1 MHKSKRYFF
10 GALLL
15 LAAGAQAQPPVAD
28 AELSRGRYL
37 VATSGCNDCHTA
49 GRQGDDTVSRFH
61 AEKSA
66 ARLIAQVRYSAL
78 ILT

>member
-1 MHKSKRYFF
+1 MHKTRRYFL
-10 GALLL
+10 GALSL

-37 VATSGCNDCHTA
+37 AATSG
-49 GRQGDDTVSRFH
+49 Q
-61 AEKSA
+61 
-66 ARLIAQVRYSAL
+66 IIQVRYSAL